1 MAAATDPPAAVHA
14 ARAARVRTEAA
25 AAARRAGRL
34 STARLVVFLAAAA
47 ALLGGWDRHGT
58 ARTILLAAGLL
69 LLATFLALVR
79 QHARALRE
87 RRWREELARGSELA
101 LARLRRDWPALPPPD
116 PREAPPG
123 HPYAADLDVFGHA
136 SLAQLLGTVST
147 TPGRARLNAW
157 LLAASPP
164 EAIRERQAAVAELA
178 PLLELRDDFAAQGR
192 LAGSVEPA
200 RIEAFIAWTRG
211 PGWLRGRPWLRVA
224 AWLLPTVTLT
234 LATLQAAGVLREG
247 WWGLGLLVAAAITW
261 TSSRKAHAVFE
272 RAASGEEGVA
282 GYAEQLAL
290 LERSGFASP
299 CLARLQAELRAG
311 RGAARAL
318 RRLDGLLSY
327 AEARGN
333 SLFWLPVQLV
343 FLWDLHVLRGLE
355 RWQALYGEH
364 VAGWFEALGQA
375 DALSAL
381 AALQHDHPDWCF
393 PELAE
398 PGPAA
403 PPLVRAV
410 ALAHPLLPDEAAVPN
425 EVQAGP
431 PGTFLLVT
439 GSNMSGKSTLL
450 RAIGAN
456 VVLAQAGGPVC
467 ALAFSL
473 PPLELWTSMRVVDS
487 LERGIS
493 HFMAE
498 LERLKEIV
506 DAARR
511 VEAEDGR
518 TLLYL
523 VDEVLQGTNSAERQV
538 AARRII
544 RHLVDHGAI
553 GAVTTHDL
561 ELGDA
566 PELAGAVVP
575 VHFRETVH
583 TGGDGPP
590 LTFDYRLRP
599 GVATSRNALK
609 LMEIVG
615 LDRP

>member
-1 MAAATDPPAAVHA
+1 MPGATDTPAAVHA
-14 ARAARVRTEAA
+14 ARAARFRAEAA

-34 STARLVVFLAAAA
+34 STARLVVFLAAGA
-47 ALLGGWDRHGT
+47 ALLGAWDRRG
-58 ARTILLAAGLL
+58 APRSLLLVLGLL
-69 LLATFLALVR
+69 LLVGFFALVR

-87 RRWREELARGSELA
+87 RRWRDELALGSELA
-101 LARLRRDWPALPPPD
+101 LARLRRDWRALPSPD
-116 PREAPPG
+116 PGEAPPD
-123 HPYAADLDVFGHA
+123 HPYAADLDVFGRA
-136 SLAQLLGTVST
+136 SLAQLLGSVST
-147 TPGRARLNAW
+147 TPGRERLDAW
-157 LLAASPP
+157 LLGASPP
-164 EAIRERQAAVAELA
+164 ESIRERQAAVAELA
-178 PLLELRDDFAAQGR
+178 PMLELRDDFAARGR
-192 LAGSVEPA
+192 LAGRVEPA

-211 PGWLRGRPWLRVA
+211 PGWLRGRPGLRAVA
-224 AWLLPTVTLT
+224 WGLPSVTLV
-234 LATLQAAGVLREG
+234 LAGLQAAGVLHEG
-247 WWGLGLLVAAAITW
+247 WWGFGLLLAAAITW
-261 TSSRKAHAVFE
+261 GSSRKAHAVFE

-290 LERSGFASP
+290 LERSTFASP
-299 CLARLQAELRAG
+299 CLTRLQAELRAG

-318 RRLDGLLSY
+318 RRLDGLLSF

-333 SLFWLPVQLV
+333 TLFWLPVQLL

-355 RWQALYGEH
+355 HWQALYGEH

-375 DALSAL
+375 DALAAL
-381 AALQHDHPDWCF
+381 AALTHDHPDWCF

-398 PGPAA
+398 TSATSR
-403 PPLVRAV
+403 PLVRGV
-410 ALAHPLLPDEAAVPN
+410 ALAHPLLPDDAAVPN
-425 EVQAGP
+425 DAQVGP
-431 PGTFLLVT
+431 PGTFVLVT

-450 RAIGAN
+450 RAIGCNA
-456 VVLAQAGGPVC
+456 VLAQAGGPVC
-467 ALAFSL
+467 AQAFSL

-511 VEAEDGR
+511 VETTDGR

-538 AARRII
+538 AARRIV

-566 PELAGAVVP
+566 AELSGAVVP

-583 TGGDGPP
+583 TGGEGPP

>member
-1 MAAATDPPAAVHA
+1 MPGATDSPAAVHA
-14 ARAARVRTEAA
+14 QRAERFRAQAE

-34 STARLVVFLAAAA
+34 STARLLVFLTA
-47 ALLGGWDRHGT
+47 ALALAGAWDRRGAT
-58 ARTILLAAGLL
+58 RAWLLAGGLL
-69 LLATFLALVR
+69 LLLAFLELVR
-79 QHARALRE
+79 RHARAVRE
-87 RRWREELARGSELA
+87 HRWQTELALGSELA
-101 LARLRRDWPALPPPD
+101 LARLRRDWGNLPRPD
-116 PREAPPG
+116 PAEAPPA
-123 HPYAADLDVFGHA
+123 HPYAADLDVFGRA
-136 SLAQLLGTVST
+136 SLAQLLGAVST
-147 TPGRARLNAW
+147 FPGRQRLHAW
-157 LLAASPP
+157 LLAPSPR
-164 EAIRERQAAVAELA
+164 EDVLERQAAVRELA
-178 PLLELRDDFAAQGR
+178 PLLELRDDFAARGR
-192 LAGSVEPA
+192 LPGRVDPE
-200 RIEAFIAWTRG
+200 RIRAFVAWTQA
-211 PGWLRGRPWLRVA
+211 PSWLRPRPALRVA
-224 AWLLPTVTLT
+224 AWLVPAITVS
-234 LATLQAAGVLREG
+234 LAALQVADVLRGG
-247 WWGLGLLVAAAITW
+247 WWAFGLAAAAVVTW
-261 TSSRKAHAVFE
+261 VSSRHAHAVFE

-290 LERSGFASP
+290 LQHCDFHSP
-299 CLARLQAELRAG
+299 CLVRLVAELRAG
-311 RGAARAL
+311 RGAARAI

-327 AEARGN
+327 AEARN
-333 SLFWLPVQLV
+333 NTLFWLPVQLV
-343 FLWDLHVLRGLE
+343 FLWDLHVLRALE
-355 RWQALYGEH
+355 RWQEKYGAH

-375 DALSAL
+375 DALAAL
-381 AALQHDHPDWCF
+381 AGLAHDHPDWAF
-393 PELAE
+393 PDLTESAV
-398 PGPAA
+398 GAPA
-403 PPLVRAV
+403 LVRAV
-410 ALAHPLLPDEAAVPN
+410 ALAHPLLPDDAAVAN
-425 EVQAGP
+425 DVEVGP

-450 RAIGAN
+450 RAIGIN

-467 ALAFSL
+467 ARALSL
-473 PPLELWTSMRVVDS
+473 PPVELWTSMRVVDS

-498 LERLKEIV
+498 LERLKQIV

-518 TLLYL
+518 TLLYF

-544 RHLVDHGAI
+544 RHLVDHRAI

-566 PELAGAVVP
+566 PELAGAVVA

-583 TGGDGPP
+583 TDGEGPP

-615 LDRP
+615 LDEP

>member
-1 MAAATDPPAAVHA
+1 MTPDPETPAQLHAT
-14 ARAARVRTEAA
+14 RAARFRAQAES
-25 AAARRAGRL
+25 AARRAGRL
-34 STARLVVFLAAAA
+34 STARLATFLLAVL
-47 ALLGGWDRHGT
+47 ALLGAYDRRGT
-58 ARTILLAAGLL
+58 PRAILLALGVLL
-69 LLATFLALVR
+69 LVGFVVLVR
-79 QHARALRE
+79 EHARARRE
-87 RRWREELARGSELA
+87 QSWRAELARGSEQA
-101 LARLRRDWPALPPPD
+101 LARLRRDWGALPRPESRAVPPD
-116 PREAPPG
+116 

-136 SLAQLLGTVST
+136 SLAQLLGAIST
-147 TPGRARLNAW
+147 TPGRERLDAW

-178 PLLELRDDFAAQGR
+178 PQLELRDDFAARGR
-192 LAGSVEPA
+192 LAGRVDPA
-200 RIEAFIAWTRG
+200 RIRAFIAWTHG
-211 PGWLRGRPWLRVA
+211 PGWLRQRRGIRIA
-224 AWLLPTVTLT
+224 AWLIPAVTLT
-234 LATLQAAGVLREG
+234 LAGLQLAGVLHEG
-247 WWGLGLLVAAAITW
+247 WWGLGLAAAAAVTW
-261 TSSRKAHAVFE
+261 ASSRHAHSVFE

-290 LERSGFASP
+290 LQRSAFRSP
-299 CLARLQAELRAG
+299 CLARLLAELRAG

-333 SLFWLPVQLV
+333 TMFWLPVQLV
-343 FLWDLHVLRGLE
+343 FLWDLHVLRALE
-355 RWQALYGEH
+355 DWQATYGDH

-375 DALSAL
+375 DALAAL
-381 AALQHDHPDWCF
+381 AALAHDHPDWRF
-393 PELAE
+393 PELIP
-398 PGPAA
+398 PGTGS
-403 PPLVRAV
+403 PLVLR
-410 ALAHPLLPDEAAVPN
+410 ALALGHPLLPDEVRVRN
-425 EVQAGP
+425 DVTVGP

-450 RAIGAN
+450 RAIGVN
-456 VVLAQAGGPVC
+456 TVLAQAGGPVC
-467 ALAFSL
+467 AAALSL
-473 PPLELWTSMRVVDS
+473 PPLELWTSMRVTDS

-498 LERLKEIV
+498 LERLKAMV

-511 VEAEDGR
+511 AETERER
-518 TLLYL
+518 TALYL

-566 PELAGAVVP
+566 PELADAVVA

-583 TGGDGPP
+583 TDGDGPP